1 MSAGIVACMDVKP
14 QHTYGVYRTTVMG
27 TPLMG
32 TAGLLEGLQQWLDTS
47 PSVRSGVTSIAFDSS
62 CPLVIRSL
70 TNPPCSN
77 TMNDTNTTV
86 GQVINTTVGTIINKA
101 AINNTTA
108 YASILGRQDVSINML
123 MAAMVAEL
131 FVLVAVVMLVT
142 VIVQCVLRS
151 RCVM

>member
-1 MSAGIVACMDVKP
+1 
-14 QHTYGVYRTTVMG
+14 
-27 TPLMG
+27 
-32 TAGLLEGLQQWLDTS
+32 
-47 PSVRSGVTSIAFDSS
+47 
-62 CPLVIRSL
+62 
-70 TNPPCSN
+70 
-77 TMNDTNTTV
+77 MNDTNTTV